1 MVDVLF
7 QIRTSTQWG
16 DEVLITGS
24 CEELGRWK
32 AILGLRTGP
41 DSYPLWSTRVR
52 LKLGENVEYKYVI
65 CRGDRVVRWEGFTGN
80 RTLDVPLGGVTSFT
94 IDDGQFGVLRKLIRR
109 YPMMCLA
116 ILCPE
121 LSCCS
126 HLYDTTLSISCFPL
140 SRLVCVRS
148 SHLLCTAGLRS
159 RPKLALE
166 EQPSSSSS
174 ARISPPPSASTLASN
189 SAVVSSMP
197 SISVPSPA
205 PFLTGTTS
213 YPLQAP
219 SVGPGGSPSLDSVSV
234 AGITTA
240 PLSRSNSGNGP
251 LYSTDSS
258 DSGVLS
264 PTRAQAYSR
273 SQPSPLRTNK
283 QLESLSGVARHIL
296 PHKFIAREYC
306 S

>member
-94 IDDGQFGVLRKLIRR
+94 IDDGQFGVLR
-109 YPMMCLA
+109 
-116 ILCPE
+116 
-121 LSCCS
+121 
-126 HLYDTTLSISCFPL
+126 
-140 SRLVCVRS
+140 
-148 SHLLCTAGLRS
+148 LRS